1 MGQAVSGLVAGLDV
15 SGCPR
20 QQNLYLAVVIGV
32 DTYIRSLVESLG
44 YKQIHM
50 SGMPRKVRRSILS
63 RLEFRSKEC
72 AVLCVK
78 IDRDLIVDKIVKMKK
93 TKNSYA
99 ATRRVLRA
107 YNRLLLKELRGR
119 IQHFLAAHRHALSD
133 VVFQCDGDCVD
144 FAKDVGL
151 RHAYVTHVRDGD
163 AHALADIVAWAN
175 NKGMEPKSVT
185 RLDVTDRIGT
195 RLRNSVLK

>member
-1 MGQAVSGLVAGLDV
+1 MSVLVAGLDV

-44 YKQIHM
+44 YRQIHM
-50 SGMPRKVRRSILS
+50 SGMPRKARKSILS
-63 RLEFRSKEC
+63 RLEFRSKDC

-78 IDRDLIVDKIVKMKK
+78 IDRDLLVGKIVKMKK

-99 ATRRVLRA
+99 ATMRVLRA
-107 YNRLLLKELRGR
+107 YNRLLLKEIRGR
-119 IQHFLAAHRHALSD
+119 IQHFLSAHRCALSD
-133 VVFQCDGDCVD
+133 IVFQCDGVCVD

-151 RHAYVTHVRDGD
+151 RHAYVTHARDGD
-163 AHALADIVAWAN
+163 AHTLADIVAWAN
-175 NKGMEPKSVT
+175 NKGMESKSVT
-185 RLDVTDRIGT
+185 HLDVTGRIGT